1 MTIRQRFKSAIKRGT
16 GETHL
21 IMMANPKMDF
31 SSAITKAALI
41 NYAYDSQSEGS
52 RSDYVFELIELS
64 NQKERI
70 KKKILDKLL
79 NEKEDTWALD
89 QLFDIAALFAKQGDK
104 EAKKAIYKRFY
115 KKRIEGSEWI
125 GQDAILD
132 IDGLDGLKYIAET
145 KGKIIAKDF
154 EEWED
159 SFMVDFFQ
167 EDNPEIKVYEE
178 LEKAAANNNYI
189 RLYLETIRKNKFK
202 RAKRKKPVYNYQ
214 TVKDR
219 IGKNVIVPLPPVYAK
234 DLSDS
239 DIEKLA
245 DDFLKSKTRTKQE
258 KYLRVFDRVKYP
270 FDYKDLLTQA
280 KRPYS
285 SKDRLVEYA
294 VNSLRYF
301 TNQEIRD
308 FALEKL
314 NGNVSRPDIYTNL
327 LIGNYQNGDS
337 VLLTK
342 IVNKARTDYQIHD
355 LVFSYVDI
363 YQANKTS
370 DCKEP
375 LLALYNK
382 LTCGLH
388 REDIVR
394 IMIENKVLPNQ
405 IREEIKYDSLDSTRE
420 LIKENESKTVGN
432 KM

>member
-31 SSAITKAALI
+31 SSDITKAALI

-52 RSDYVFELIELS
+52 RSDYVFELIGLS
-64 NQKERI
+64 NQKEKI
-70 KKKILDKLL
+70 KKKILDKLQ

-115 KKRIEGSEWI
+115 KKRIEGSEWV
-125 GQDAILD
+125 GQDAILE

-145 KGKIIAKDF
+145 KGKIIAKDS

-167 EDNPEIKVYEE
+167 EDNPEIKVYDE
-178 LEKAAANNNYI
+178 LEKAATNNKYI
-189 RLYLETIRKNKFK
+189 RLYLETIKKNKFK
-202 RAKRKKPVYNYQ
+202 RADRKKPVYNYQ

-219 IGKNVIVPLPPVYAK
+219 IDKNAMGPLPPVYAK

-258 KYLRVFDRVKYP
+258 KYLRVFDIVKYP
-270 FDYKDLLTQA
+270 LDFKDLLTQA

-301 TNQEIRD
+301 ANQEIRE

-314 NGNVSRPDIYTNL
+314 NGNISRPDIYTNL
-327 LIGNYQNGDS
+327 LIGNYKDGDS
-337 VLLTK
+337 ELLTK
-342 IVNKARTDYQIHD
+342 IVNEARNEHQIHD
-355 LVFSYVDI
+355 IVFSYVDI
-363 YQANKTS
+363 YQANKTV
-370 DCKEP
+370 DCKKP
-375 LLALYNK
+375 LMALYNK

-388 REDIVR
+388 REDIVK
-394 IMIENKVLPNQ
+394 IMIENKVLPDK

-420 LIKENESKTVGN
+420 LIKENK
-432 KM
+432 

>member
-1 MTIRQRFKSAIKRGT
+1 MTIRQRFKSAIRRGT

-31 SSAITKAALI
+31 SSDITKAALI

-64 NQKERI
+64 KQKEKI

-89 QLFDIAALFAKQGDK
+89 QLFDIAALFAKQG
-104 EAKKAIYKRFY
+104 
-115 KKRIEGSEWI
+115 
-125 GQDAILD
+125 
-132 IDGLDGLKYIAET
+132 
-145 KGKIIAKDF
+145 KIFEKDS

-167 EDNPEIKVYEE
+167 EDNPEIKVYDE
-178 LEKAAANNNYI
+178 LEKAAIDNKYI
-189 RLYLETIRKNKFK
+189 RLYLETIKKNKFK
-202 RAKRKKPVYNYQ
+202 RAERKKPVYNYQ

-219 IGKNVIVPLPPVYAK
+219 VDKNVMVPLPPVYAK

-270 FDYKDLLTQA
+270 LDFKDLLTQA

-301 TNQEIRD
+301 TNQEIRE

-314 NGNVSRPDIYTNL
+314 NGNISRPDIYTNL
-327 LIGNYQNGDS
+327 LIGNYKDGDS
-337 VLLTK
+337 ELLTK
-342 IVNKARTDYQIHD
+342 IVNKARNEHQIHD
-355 LVFSYVDI
+355 LVFSFVDI
-363 YQANKTS
+363 FQANKTV
-370 DCKEP
+370 DCKKP
-375 LLALYNK
+375 LMALYNK

-394 IMIENKVLPNQ
+394 IMIENKVLPDK

-420 LIKENESKTVGN
+420 L
-432 KM
+432 

>member
-1 MTIRQRFKSAIKRGT
+1 MTIRQKFKSAVKRGT

-31 SSAITKAALI
+31 SSDIAKAALT

-64 NQKERI
+64 NQKEKI
-70 KKKILDKLL
+70 KKIILDKLQ

-104 EAKKAIYKRFY
+104 EAKNAIYKRFY
-115 KKRIEGSEWI
+115 KKRIEGSEWV
-125 GQDAILD
+125 GQDAILE

-145 KGKIIAKDF
+145 KGRVIAKDP

-159 SFMVDFFQ
+159 SFMVNFFQ

-178 LEKAAANNNYI
+178 LEKAAINNKYI
-189 RLYLETIRKNKFK
+189 RLYLDTIKKNKFK
-202 RAKRKKPVYNYQ
+202 RAERKKPIYNYQ
-214 TVKDR
+214 TINDR
-219 IGKNVIVPLPPVYAK
+219 IEKNVIVPLPPVYAK
-234 DLSDS
+234 DLSNS

-245 DDFLKSKTRTKQE
+245 HDFSKSKTRAKQE

-301 TNQEIRD
+301 TNQEIRE
-308 FALEKL
+308 FAIEKL

-337 VLLTK
+337 ELLTK

-370 DCKEP
+370 DCKDP
-375 LLALYNK
+375 LLALYYK

-394 IMIENKVLPNQ
+394 IMIENKVLPDS

-420 LIKENESKTVGN
+420 LIKENK
-432 KM
+432 